1 MIWRISIALFTMLSL
16 AACATGGGVP
26 AVRERIALADALPDS
41 LGENGLLVG
50 NIAADA
56 VASTLIEKVWFSM
69 AGVQIDDVYYSNA
82 VRRNYLVLPLKPGDY
97 TLEALH
103 VYKTGD
109 KGSGTRYPLQY
120 KFRIVSGQATNLGI
134 IALATRK
141 SKENPEQKGLYW
153 KVLVDNTDDMT
164 AYLRKHHPKLAA
176 GLRPATPILAQ
187 ENKFADATMLE
198 MTRRDLARSAWFRSE
213 DLDRIHYV
221 GAEAG
226 TLAKILRNTQGKVSA
241 MDVLDSGT
249 KAAMVSCHGDDRRF
263 VCSSAE
269 PALYFIQNSKIEKR
283 KLPLTASHVWV
294 HTFPPQGLVLVD
306 LNMNIYSSTD
316 NGASWKQHVWYAP
329 KKPLLPF
336 ARIKFENGRH
346 GYYVYSTFSVDP
358 LAPQV
363 IYAEYSR
370 PGYRKIDIPNM
381 RNWQRLM
388 ENPAGLLVGPAN
400 SDKTD
405 ETANLYF
412 QAMGQTGWQARP
424 LPGSRCFFLERG
436 KLNEEKLFV
445 ECDGKYYN
453 SVDIGNTWTEYAV
466 AKK

>member
-1 MIWRISIALFTMLSL
+1 MLSL

-164 AYLRKHHPKLAA
+164 AYLRKHPRADGPRTLRNQARRRAASRHP
-176 GLRPATPILAQ
+176 G
-187 ENKFADATMLE
+187 
-198 MTRRDLARSAWFRSE
+198 
-213 DLDRIHYV
+213 
-221 GAEAG
+221 AG
-226 TLAKILRNTQGKVSA
+226 TGKQICR
-241 MDVLDSGT
+241 
-249 KAAMVSCHGDDRRF
+249 CHH
-263 VCSSAE
+263 A
-269 PALYFIQNSKIEKR
+269 
-283 KLPLTASHVWV
+283 
-294 HTFPPQGLVLVD
+294 
-306 LNMNIYSSTD
+306 
-316 NGASWKQHVWYAP
+316 
-329 KKPLLPF
+329 
-336 ARIKFENGRH
+336 
-346 GYYVYSTFSVDP
+346 
-358 LAPQV
+358 
-363 IYAEYSR
+363 
-370 PGYRKIDIPNM
+370 
-381 RNWQRLM
+381 
-388 ENPAGLLVGPAN
+388 
-400 SDKTD
+400 
-405 ETANLYF
+405 
-412 QAMGQTGWQARP
+412 
-424 LPGSRCFFLERG
+424 
-436 KLNEEKLFV
+436 
-445 ECDGKYYN
+445 
-453 SVDIGNTWTEYAV
+453 
-466 AKK
+466 